1 MNNYRVKI
9 KANPYA
15 EAEVNDLLNII
26 GCSIEER
33 KKGVIDEEK
42 RVAHGGLIYFV
53 YATNQ
58 EDIAISV
65 YAKAKRN
72 LDPNK
77 YMVTLELPKE
87 ERKPRHL
94 GSC

>member
-1 MNNYRVKI
+1 M
-9 KANPYA
+9 
-15 EAEVNDLLNII
+15 
-26 GCSIEER
+26 STIE
-33 KKGVIDEEK
+33 KYCCDVPADIFFDKDKSGK
-42 RVAHGGLIYFV
+42 TYFV
-53 YATNQ
+53 AIRTKV
-58 EDIAISV
+58 EDDALYV

-72 LDPNK
+72 FDPEK